1 MLESSIKVQSNNDTY
16 RKNTLIVYINLT
28 TINKIVQVSKQDI
41 KLVRINKYIRY
52 YLAVRSIL
60 VLSFNIVG
68 KKCSDFLQAK
78 NGFSGPILVR
88 Q

>member
-1 MLESSIKVQSNNDTY
+1 MHWLLTECCQPET
-16 RKNTLIVYINLT
+16 TLT

-60 VLSFNIVG
+60 VMNSYLVR
-68 KKCSDFLQAK
+68 KKCLDSSQAK
-78 NGFSGPILVR
+78 NGFSGPISAR